1 VAILMLGHRALLSFQ
16 GADPDP
22 AVSGGDDRRRS
33 PRRAWPV
40 LGLCVLALV
49 SAAVVATHYWLAR
62 LACPGPGAGR
72 RSCQPESG
80 LSMLAHHGGA
90 LGWMMA
96 PLRLIANYQMP
107 AYVAQAAPDIT
118 PMSNWLLPH
127 LVSKPTQ
134 IGWTIALNLL
144 WLAGFVLM
152 AWALVAA
159 LWQRRLDRSLCW
171 PGSRWPAPR
180 HGACRNLCATSMR
193 RPSSCPCW
201 R

>member
-1 VAILMLGHRALLSFQ
+1 
-16 GADPDP
+16 
-22 AVSGGDDRRRS
+22 
-33 PRRAWPV
+33 
-40 LGLCVLALV
+40 
-49 SAAVVATHYWLAR
+49 
-62 LACPGPGAGR
+62 
-72 RSCQPESG
+72 
-80 LSMLAHHGGA
+80 MLAHHGGA
-90 LGWMMA
+90 PGWMMA

-159 LWQRRLDRSLCW
+159 LWQRRLDRSMLLAGVTLACASAW
-171 PGSRWPAPR
+171 CMSQIVRNVYEAAFILPLLALSFVMALSGPLSR
-180 HGACRNLCATSMR
+180 N
-193 RPSSCPCW
+193 
-201 R
+201 